1 MNSVYFSFLLLSY
14 IKASISIDTP
24 LRFVFILCYLLYKI
38 HPENVCTHRTILMIK
53 YINHNEKQGS
63 KLHKI
68 QGERGGAMIGKSHPA
83 NF

>member
-1 MNSVYFSFLLLSY
+1 M
-14 IKASISIDTP
+14 
-24 LRFVFILCYLLYKI
+24 
-38 HPENVCTHRTILMIK
+38 
-53 YINHNEKQGS
+53 INHNEKQGS